1 MAGGFSWEVRSS
13 TQGNWSSL
21 LHTDNS
27 EWNLG
32 GKSSSDKGLLEG
44 WLEGECDNQSE
55 ANSATSLKWT
65 STPES

>member
-32 GKSSSDKGLLEG
+32 GKPSPDKGLLEG
-44 WLEGECDNQSE
+44 WLEGEWGPLTGGPHVTCRM
-55 ANSATSLKWT
+55 
-65 STPES
+65 